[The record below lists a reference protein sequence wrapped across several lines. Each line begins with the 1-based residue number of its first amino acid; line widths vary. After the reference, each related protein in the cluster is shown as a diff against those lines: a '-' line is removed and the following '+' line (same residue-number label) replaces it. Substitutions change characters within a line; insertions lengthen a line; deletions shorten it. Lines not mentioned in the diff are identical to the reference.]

1 MKVQIIH
8 RVRLVR
14 GTGRNGTGR
23 GVPFHVWYAKN
34 WWNALFH
41 GTEIWCFC
49 VPPSP
54 VERVVPRMW
63 NTKIP
68 LSTLSVSPVASL
80 PSLSPVAS
88 SSSSSSTSNPAASS
102 STSTLPPPQTHV
114 LGSSR
119 RFIFIFVPSFFFAT
133 AFSRSLPLILSR
145 SSCISICISSFD
157 LDLLQESLHLP
168 VCNYAKGK
176 WVVDHKKLLY
186 SGHGCKQCLSSMW
199 SCRMTKRTDFSYE
212 KVSWQPKDCQME
224 EFEGYKFLKRL
235 YESTDHNTMAPLEN
249 RSPCMLLQHISSV
262 GIVGIS

>member
-1 MKVQIIH
+1 MVIAIFH
-8 RVRLVR
+8 LGVRLVH
-14 GTGRNGTGR
+14 GTGWNRTRRSVPCLVRQKWVECVVPRDRNLMFLRPTST
-23 GVPFHVWYAKN
+23 P
-34 WWNALFH
+34 WNGLFH
-41 GTEIWCFC
+41 ICGTQKFHCLPSLPLPQ
-49 VPPSP
+49 PPSP
-54 VERVVPRMW
+54 
-63 NTKIP
+63 I
-68 LSTLSVSPVASL
+68 ASL
-80 PSLSPVAS
+80 PSLSPVA
-88 SSSSSSTSNPAASS
+88 SSSTSNPAASS

-119 RFIFIFVPSFFFAT
+119 RFIFIFVPSFFSAT
-133 AFSRSLPLILSR
+133 ACSRSLPLILSR
-145 SSCISICISSFD
+145 SSCISRFD

-186 SGHGCKQCLSSMW
+186 YGHGCKQCLSSMW
-199 SCRMTKRTDFSYE
+199 SCRMTKRTEFSYE

-235 YESTDHNTMAPLEN
+235 CESTDHNTMAPLEN